1 MESTILGTVLANA
14 NNAVATGGRPRLREM
29 WYLSWFPNEPTIVHR
44 RSVATKRHF
53 GVIAVAGSTTR

>member
-1 MESTILGTVLANA
+1 MEANPWHGVGSNA
-14 NNAVATGGRPRLREM
+14 NNSGSYLGQAPHAGDVVSFTG
-29 WYLSWFPNEPTIVHR
+29 PNEPTIVHR